1 MKIKLIINKNYTE
14 KEKNMSVT
22 RFFTGVAIGAA
33 IGAIAG
39 VLLAPQSGEETRESI
54 ESFAKGIAGKTDKT
68 VKDIQDKADSVVSD
82 LQEKG
87 DEIIEKIQALINKQK
102 EETV

>member
-1 MKIKLIINKNYTE
+1 
-14 KEKNMSVT
+14 MSIS
-22 RFFTGVAIGAA
+22 RFFAGVAIGAA

-39 VLLAPQSGEETRESI
+39 VLLAPQSGEETRESLGKM
-54 ESFAKGIAGKTDKT
+54 AKGVAKKTDST
-68 VKDIQDKADSVVSD
+68 VRDIQEKADTIVSD

-87 DEIIEKIQALINKQK
+87 DEIIEKIQSLINKQK

>member
-1 MKIKLIINKNYTE
+1 
-14 KEKNMSVT
+14 MSIGK
-22 RFFTGVAIGAA
+22 FFTGVAIGAA

-39 VLLAPQSGEETRESI
+39 ILLAPQSGEETRESI
-54 ESFAKGIAGKTDKT
+54 GTLAKGVAKKTDKT
-68 VKDIQDKADSVVSD
+68 VRDIQEKADSIVSD

-87 DEIIEKIQALINKQK
+87 DEIIGKIQDLIDRQR

>member
-1 MKIKLIINKNYTE
+1 
-14 KEKNMSVT
+14 MSSIGKFVT
-22 RFFTGVAIGAA
+22 GFVIGGA

-39 VLLAPQSGEETRESI
+39 ILLAPQSGEETRESI
-54 ESFAKGIAGKTDKT
+54 GNMAKGVAKKTDRT
-68 VKDIQDKADSVVSD
+68 VKDIQDRADSIVSD

-87 DEIIEKIQALINKQK
+87 DEIIEKIQDLINKQK

>member
-1 MKIKLIINKNYTE
+1 
-14 KEKNMSVT
+14 MSVT
-22 RFFTGVAIGAA
+22 RFFAGVAIGAA

-39 VLLAPQSGEETRESI
+39 VLLAPQSGEETRESLGKM
-54 ESFAKGIAGKTDKT
+54 AKGVAKKTDST
-68 VKDIQDKADSVVSD
+68 VRDIQEKADTIVSD

-87 DEIIEKIQALINKQK
+87 DEIIERIQSLINKQK

>member
-1 MKIKLIINKNYTE
+1 
-14 KEKNMSVT
+14 MSVT
-22 RFFTGVAIGAA
+22 RFFAGVAIGAA

-54 ESFAKGIAGKTDKT
+54 SSMAKGVAKKTDET
-68 VKDIQDKADSVVSD
+68 VKDIQDRADSIVSD

-87 DEIIEKIQALINKQK
+87 DEIIERIQDLINKQK